1 MSQVGTTALWLP
13 ALSTTDGTE
22 VRTDADGWVSLT
34 SGTTYVF
41 ALRVSDQNVES
52 FSVACDAAIAFSGLT
67 IETTN
72 APRQSSG
79 QTTGGTVTDWD
90 NTTATTWVQENPP
103 TAYIP
108 TTGTGWTS
116 TAATLVKTA
125 GLGAAV
131 IQLSEVAVRRVRL
144 KVVVTTTGK
153 MRVSPWGK
161 S

>member
-72 APRQSSG
+72 APRQSSRPDNWRHRHRLG
-79 QTTGGTVTDWD
+79 QHDRDDVGPRKPADRVHPDDGHWLDFDGGD
-90 NTTATTWVQENPP
+90 
-103 TAYIP
+103 
-108 TTGTGWTS
+108 
-116 TAATLVKTA
+116 A
-125 GLGAAV
+125 G
-131 IQLSEVAVRRVRL
+131 EDRRTRRR
-144 KVVVTTTGK
+144 GD
-153 MRVSPWGK
+153 PAE
-161 S
+161 